1 MKPNPK
7 TNTNAKSLTI

>member
-7 TNTNAKSLTI
+7 T